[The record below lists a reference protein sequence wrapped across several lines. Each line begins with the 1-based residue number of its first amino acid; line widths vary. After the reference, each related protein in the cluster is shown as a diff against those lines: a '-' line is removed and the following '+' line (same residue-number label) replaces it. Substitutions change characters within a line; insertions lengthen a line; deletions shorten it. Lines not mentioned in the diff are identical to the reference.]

1 MKKKALITSMALLLV
16 AIVCLSTAT
25 YAWFTSGTLVSATG
39 MAVTAKAGSLLV
51 ISNAATTKTTAT
63 TEYEFTNGTQTLNPA
78 TIVGT
83 ELKTLAAT
91 DYEKIDKDTG
101 KVKDG
106 QSLTWKAA
114 ASGTDYVEYKVYLAS
129 AGEALTNQKLTA
141 QVTFDSTAAAKET
154 MKATTVQLL
163 NGETDLGSTS
173 ANAPSNIVVNSG
185 VAIGSAGA
193 SADYVV
199 TIRVYID
206 GDLQSTATP
215 SVNYVRSSAVDVADL
230 GISVAFSVEDAA

>member
-25 YAWFTSGTLVSATG
+25 YAWFTSGASVTASG
-39 MAVTAKAGSLLV
+39 MSVTAKAGSLLV
-51 ISNAATTKTTAT
+51 ISNAATTNTTAT
-63 TEYEFTNGTQTLNPA
+63 TEYAFTNGVQTLNPA
-78 TIVGT
+78 TIIGN

-106 QSLTWKAA
+106 QTLTMKAA
-114 ASGTDYVEYKVYLAS
+114 SSGTDYVDYVVYLAS
-129 AGEALTNQKLTA
+129 AGEALSNQKLTA
-141 QVTFDSTAAAKET
+141 QVTFDSTASGKET

-163 NGETDLGSTS
+163 NGSTVLGSTS
-173 ANAPSNIVVNSG
+173 ANAPANIVVNSG

-215 SVNYVRSSAVDVADL
+215 SVNYVRSAAVDVANM
-230 GISVAFSVEDAA
+230 GISIAFSVEDAA